1 VVLMAL
7 VVDRV
12 GTLARMLQLCTRK
25 GWNVESCTVS
35 LTEEAD
41 VKRITL
47 FLECEEDPDR
57 MAREFLALTDVLEA
71 RALTAGQH
79 VDRELLLVKVR
90 VGPDGGLP
98 PALQAIGARIVWRRG
113 DLAVAE
119 ATGSHE
125 VLNPIVVEPP
135 PGVIEAAVTGRTCL
149 EAGPDHI
156 SLPPEVEAERA
167 TGAGGPHPA
176 PSPTGGVMR

>member
-1 VVLMAL
+1 MVLMAL
-7 VVDRV
+7 VLDRP
-12 GTLARMLQLCTRK
+12 GTLARMTQLCGRR

-35 LTEEAD
+35 LTEEPD

-47 FLECEEDPDR
+47 FLDCREDPDR
-57 MAREFLALTDVLEA
+57 LARPFLALTDILEA
-71 RALTAGQH
+71 RALPDGAH
-79 VDRELLLVKVR
+79 VDRELLLAKVR

-98 PALQAIGARIVWRRG
+98 PALMAIGARIVWRSG
-113 DLAVAE
+113 EVAVAE

-125 VLNPIVVEPP
+125 VIDPIVASPP

-156 SLPPEVEAERA
+156 QLPPHELEAAE
-167 TGAGGPHPA
+167 
-176 PSPTGGVMR
+176 PSRS